1 MRIGPTIDSSDA
13 HILSGEPHAAQT
25 EEDFAVRHLND
36 TTSPEGAKNAGT
48 GPNAQLYG
56 GDGSA
61 VECPPQRLRALDSCT
76 AHAIPNRL
84 AADSILTAAQ
94 RVRVPSEVV
103 KQESLGLLPTH
114 VNREAGQVMRSNL
127 PVSRVSGVRSRPSH
141 AHPCQH
147 ASIARPPC
155 EIRISLCC
163 SHDCE
168 SIPHARA
175 RPACTAPPLFSRM
188 HLWQGS

>member
-48 GPNAQLYG
+48 GPNAQLCG
-56 GDGSA
+56 GDHSA

-76 AHAIPNRL
+76 AHATPNRL

-103 KQESLGLLPTH
+103 KQES
-114 VNREAGQVMRSNL
+114 
-127 PVSRVSGVRSRPSH
+127 PSLV
-141 AHPCQH
+141 AFY
-147 ASIARPPC
+147 A
-155 EIRISLCC
+155 
-163 SHDCE
+163 DT
-168 SIPHARA
+168 HAR
-175 RPACTAPPLFSRM
+175 
-188 HLWQGS
+188 